1 MLEQHAAPIFAA
13 LGDPTRLQLLQ
24 QLSAGERKS
33 IAELSRELPLTRQ
46 AVTKHLAVLE
56 NAGVVDKTRT
66 GRESRYHYVPAP
78 VLELQDYLEAIS
90 GQWDDA
96 LARLRRLVEE

>member
-1 MLEQHAAPIFAA
+1 MLEDRAAPIFAA

-56 NAGVVDKTRT
+56 NAGVINKTRT
-66 GRESRYHYVPAP
+66 GRESRYRYVPAP
-78 VLELQDYLEAIS
+78 LIELQDYLEAIS

-96 LARLRRLVEE
+96 LSRLRQLVEE